1 MTRLCSFVL
10 GILLLAACGCGGG
23 GSSGGGAPSA
33 AQPAPPAVPQASP
46 PRESDAGSEGSP
58 SASGAP
64 APVGS
69 GSGAAPLASS
79 SSASVTASVSTL
91 TFARARVPASF
102 DFATTRAVR
111 FVVSANEAE
120 GGPAAYRRIQ
130 ISSLAGA
137 VLYRGRT
144 DAAGQVEAR
153 LLVSTSL
160 ERARVSID
168 AVGIASWQD
177 VDLADE
183 LTLHFGPN

>member
-33 AQPAPPAVPQASP
+33 VQPAPPAVPQASP

-69 GSGAAPLASS
+69 GSGAALVSS
-79 SSASVTASVSTL
+79 SGASATAPVSTL

-120 GGPAAYRRIQ
+120 GSPAAYRRIQ

-168 AVGIASWQD
+168 AVGIASWKD
-177 VDLADE
+177 VGLADE